1 MTKMNKEIFDKILIN
16 DKNLIDKAMA
26 KKFEDDNPLSEAL
39 IYASDSGKRIRPL
52 VFLETVKMLLG
63 KEAIDEKIIDF
74 SLCLEMVH
82 AYSLVHDDMPCMD
95 NDDYRRGKLTVH
107 KKFGEDLAVLVG
119 DSLLTFAFE
128 NILDLSVY
136 DQRFLLPGK
145 YLAKASGK
153 EGMIKGQVFDIK
165 ADKNVD
171 LAYVLDVYKNK
182 TARLFMAALVMA
194 GLYAGVSDEKIKKLE
209 DYAYYLGLSF
219 QLQDDILDKYDEI
232 ELNILSCISMDEAK
246 KLLLDFNKKAKEN
259 IKDFKDND
267 FHIYLI
273 DYLTERIKWKSILDK
288 DLF

>member
-1 MTKMNKEIFDKILIN
+1 MTKMNKEIFDEILIN
-16 DKNLIDKAMA
+16 DKNLIDRAMA
-26 KKFEDDNPLSEAL
+26 KKFEDDNPLKEAL
-39 IYASDSGKRIRPL
+39 IYASDSGKRIRPI

-63 KEAIDEKIIDF
+63 KEAIDEKIIDLAL
-74 SLCLEMVH
+74 SLEMVH

-119 DSLLTFAFE
+119 DSLLSFAFE
-128 NILDLSVY
+128 NVLDLSIY

-145 YLAKASGK
+145 YLARACGK
-153 EGMIKGQVFDIK
+153 DGMIKGQVFDIK
-165 ADKNVD
+165 SDKNVD
-171 LAYVLDVYKNK
+171 LSYVLDVYKNK

-194 GLYAGVSDEKIKKLE
+194 GLYAKASDEKIKKLE

>member
-1 MTKMNKEIFDKILIN
+1 MTRMNKEIFDEILIN

-209 DYAYYLGLSF
+209 EYAYYLGLSF

>member
-1 MTKMNKEIFDKILIN
+1 MTKMNKEVFDEILIN
-16 DKNLIDKAMA
+16 DKKLIDKAMA
-26 KKFEDDNPLSEAL
+26 KKFEDNNPLKEAL
-39 IYASDSGKRIRPL
+39 IYASDSGKRIRPV
-52 VFLETVKMLLG
+52 VFLETIKMLLG
-63 KEAIDEKIIDF
+63 EEAIDEKIIDLAL
-74 SLCLEMVH
+74 SLEMVH

-119 DSLLTFAFE
+119 DSLLSFAFE
-128 NILDLSVY
+128 NVLDLSIY

-145 YLAKASGK
+145 YLARACGK
-153 EGMIKGQVFDIK
+153 DGMIRGQVFDIK
-165 ADKNVD
+165 AKKNAD
-171 LAYVLDVYKNK
+171 LSYVLDVYKNK

-194 GLYAGVSDEKIKKLE
+194 GLYAKVSDEKIKKLE

>member
-1 MTKMNKEIFDKILIN
+1 MTKMKKEIFDEILIN
-16 DKNLIDKAMA
+16 DKNLIDRAMA
-26 KKFEDDNPLSEAL
+26 KKFEDDNPLKEAL
-39 IYASDSGKRIRPL
+39 IYASDSGKRIRPI

-63 KEAIDEKIIDF
+63 EEAIDEKIIDLAL
-74 SLCLEMVH
+74 SLEMVH

-119 DSLLTFAFE
+119 DSLLSFAFE
-128 NILDLSVY
+128 NVLDLSIY

-145 YLAKASGK
+145 YLARACGK
-153 EGMIKGQVFDIK
+153 DGMIKGQVFDIK
-165 ADKNVD
+165 AKKNAD
-171 LAYVLDVYKNK
+171 LSYVLDVYKNK

-194 GLYAGVSDEKIKKLE
+194 GLYAKASDEKIKKLE

>member
-1 MTKMNKEIFDKILIN
+1 MTKMNKEVFDEILIN
-16 DKNLIDKAMA
+16 DKKLIDKAME
-26 KKFEDDNPLSEAL
+26 KKFEDDNPLKEAL
-39 IYASDSGKRIRPL
+39 IYASDSGKRIRPV
-52 VFLETVKMLLG
+52 VFLETIKMLLG
-63 KEAIDEKIIDF
+63 EEAIDEKIIDLAL
-74 SLCLEMVH
+74 SLEMVH

-119 DSLLTFAFE
+119 DSLLSFAFE
-128 NILDLSVY
+128 NVLDLSIY

-145 YLAKASGK
+145 YLARACGK
-153 EGMIKGQVFDIK
+153 DGMIKGQVFDIK
-165 ADKNVD
+165 AKKSAD
-171 LAYVLDVYKNK
+171 LSYVLDVYKNK

-194 GLYAGVSDEKIKKLE
+194 GLYAKVSDEKIKKLE

>member
-26 KKFEDDNPLSEAL
+26 KKFKDDNPLSEAL
-39 IYASDSGKRIRPL
+39 VYASDSGKRIRPL

-63 KEAIDEKIIDF
+63 KEAIDEKIIDLA
-74 SLCLEMVH
+74 LCLEMIH

-107 KKFGEDLAVLVG
+107 KKFGENLAVLVG

-171 LAYVLDVYKNK
+171 LSYVLDVYKNK

-273 DYLTERIKWKSILDK
+273 DYLTERIK
-288 DLF
+288 

>member
-1 MTKMNKEIFDKILIN
+1 MTKMNKEVFDEILIN
-16 DKNLIDKAMA
+16 DKKLIDKAMA
-26 KKFEDDNPLSEAL
+26 KKFEDDNPLKEAL
-39 IYASDSGKRIRPL
+39 IYASDSGKRIRPV
-52 VFLETVKMLLG
+52 VFLETIKMLLG
-63 KEAIDEKIIDF
+63 EEAIDEKIIDLAL
-74 SLCLEMVH
+74 SLEMVH

-119 DSLLTFAFE
+119 DSLLSFAFE
-128 NILDLSVY
+128 NVLDLSIY

-145 YLAKASGK
+145 YLARACGK
-153 EGMIKGQVFDIK
+153 DGMIRGQVFDIK
-165 ADKNVD
+165 AKKNAD
-171 LAYVLDVYKNK
+171 LSYVLDVYKNK

-194 GLYAGVSDEKIKKLE
+194 GLYANVSDEKIKKLE

-232 ELNILSCISMDEAK
+232 ELNILSCISMEEAK

-273 DYLTERIKWKSILDK
+273 DYLTERIK
-288 DLF
+288 

>member
-1 MTKMNKEIFDKILIN
+1 MTRMNKEIFDKILIN

-26 KKFEDDNPLSEAL
+26 KKFKDDNPLSEAL
-39 IYASDSGKRIRPL
+39 IYASDSGKRIRPV
-52 VFLETVKMLLG
+52 VFLETVKMILG
-63 KEAIDEKIIDF
+63 KEAIDEKIIDLAL
-74 SLCLEMVH
+74 SLEMVH

-209 DYAYYLGLSF
+209 EYAYYLGLSF

>member
-1 MTKMNKEIFDKILIN
+1 MTKMNKEVFDEILIN
-16 DKNLIDKAMA
+16 DKKLIDKAMA
-26 KKFEDDNPLSEAL
+26 KKFEDDNPLKEAL
-39 IYASDSGKRIRPL
+39 IYASDSGKRIRPV
-52 VFLETVKMLLG
+52 VFLETIKMLLG
-63 KEAIDEKIIDF
+63 EEAIDEKIIDLAL
-74 SLCLEMVH
+74 SLEMVH

-119 DSLLTFAFE
+119 DSLLSFAFE
-128 NILDLSVY
+128 NVLDLSIY
-136 DQRFLLPGK
+136 DQRFLLSGK
-145 YLAKASGK
+145 YLARACGK
-153 EGMIKGQVFDIK
+153 DGMIRGQVFDIK
-165 ADKNVD
+165 AKKNAD
-171 LAYVLDVYKNK
+171 LSYVLDVYKNK

-194 GLYAGVSDEKIKKLE
+194 GLYANVSDEKIKKLE

-232 ELNILSCISMDEAK
+232 ELNILSCISMEEAK

>member
-1 MTKMNKEIFDKILIN
+1 MTKMNKEVFDEILIN
-16 DKNLIDKAMA
+16 DKKLIDKAMA
-26 KKFEDDNPLSEAL
+26 KKFEDDNPLKEAL
-39 IYASDSGKRIRPL
+39 IYASDSGKRIRPV
-52 VFLETVKMLLG
+52 VFLETIKMLLG
-63 KEAIDEKIIDF
+63 EEAIDEKIIDLAL
-74 SLCLEMVH
+74 SLEMVH

-119 DSLLTFAFE
+119 DSLLSFAFE
-128 NILDLSVY
+128 NVLDLSIY

-145 YLAKASGK
+145 YLARACGK
-153 EGMIKGQVFDIK
+153 DGMIRGQVFDIK
-165 ADKNVD
+165 AKKNAD
-171 LAYVLDVYKNK
+171 LSYVLDVYKNK

-194 GLYAGVSDEKIKKLE
+194 GLYAKVSDEKIKKLE

>member
-273 DYLTERIKWKSILDK
+273 DYLTERIK
-288 DLF
+288 

>member
-1 MTKMNKEIFDKILIN
+1 MTKMNKEVFDEILIN
-16 DKNLIDKAMA
+16 DKKLIDKAMA
-26 KKFEDDNPLSEAL
+26 KKFEDDNPLKEAL
-39 IYASDSGKRIRPL
+39 IYASDSGKRIRPV
-52 VFLETVKMLLG
+52 VFLETIKMLLG
-63 KEAIDEKIIDF
+63 EEAIDEKIIDLAL
-74 SLCLEMVH
+74 SLEMVH

-119 DSLLTFAFE
+119 DSLLSFAFE
-128 NILDLSVY
+128 NVLDLSIY

-145 YLAKASGK
+145 YLARACGK
-153 EGMIKGQVFDIK
+153 DGMIKGQVFDIK
-165 ADKNVD
+165 AKKNAD
-171 LAYVLDVYKNK
+171 LSYVLDVYKNK

-194 GLYAGVSDEKIKKLE
+194 GLYAKVSDEKIKKLE

-273 DYLTERIKWKSILDK
+273 DYLTERIKWKNILDK

>member
-1 MTKMNKEIFDKILIN
+1 MTRMNKEIFDKILIN

-63 KEAIDEKIIDF
+63 KEAIDEKIIDLA
-74 SLCLEMVH
+74 LCLEMVH

-128 NILDLSVY
+128 NILDLSIY

-145 YLAKASGK
+145 YLAKASGI

-171 LAYVLDVYKNK
+171 LSYVLDVYKNK

>member
-1 MTKMNKEIFDKILIN
+1 MNKEVFDEILIN
-16 DKNLIDKAMA
+16 DKDLIDKAMA
-26 KKFEDDNPLSEAL
+26 KKFEDDNPLKEAL
-39 IYASDSGKRIRPL
+39 IYASDSGKRIRPV
-52 VFLETVKMLLG
+52 VFLETIKMLLG
-63 KEAIDEKIIDF
+63 EEAIDEKIIDLAL
-74 SLCLEMVH
+74 SLEMVH

-119 DSLLTFAFE
+119 DSLLSFAFE
-128 NILDLSVY
+128 NVLDLSIY

-145 YLAKASGK
+145 YLARACGK
-153 EGMIKGQVFDIK
+153 DGMIKGQVFDIK
-165 ADKNVD
+165 AKKNAD
-171 LAYVLDVYKNK
+171 LSYVLDVYKNK

-194 GLYAGVSDEKIKKLE
+194 GLYAKVSDEKIKKLE

-232 ELNILSCISMDEAK
+232 ELNILSCISMNEAK

-273 DYLTERIKWKSILDK
+273 DYLTERIK
-288 DLF
+288 

>member
-63 KEAIDEKIIDF
+63 KEAIDEKIIDLAL
-74 SLCLEMVH
+74 SLEMVH

-136 DQRFLLPGK
+136 DQRFLLLGK
-145 YLAKASGK
+145 YLAKACGK

-209 DYAYYLGLSF
+209 EYAYYLGLSF

>member
-1 MTKMNKEIFDKILIN
+1 MTKMNKEVFDEILIN

-26 KKFEDDNPLSEAL
+26 KKFEDDNPLKEAL
-39 IYASDSGKRIRPL
+39 IYASDSGKRIRPV
-52 VFLETVKMLLG
+52 VFLETIKMLLG
-63 KEAIDEKIIDF
+63 EEAIDEKIIDLAL
-74 SLCLEMVH
+74 SLEMVH

-119 DSLLTFAFE
+119 DSLLSFAFE
-128 NILDLSVY
+128 NVLDLSIY

-145 YLAKASGK
+145 YLARACGK
-153 EGMIKGQVFDIK
+153 DGMIRGQVFDIK
-165 ADKNVD
+165 AKKNAD
-171 LAYVLDVYKNK
+171 LSYVLDVYKNK

-194 GLYAGVSDEKIKKLE
+194 GLYAKFSDEKIKKLE

>member
-1 MTKMNKEIFDKILIN
+1 MTKMNKEVFDEILIN
-16 DKNLIDKAMA
+16 DKKLIDKAMA
-26 KKFEDDNPLSEAL
+26 KKFEDDNPLKEAL
-39 IYASDSGKRIRPL
+39 IYASDSGKRIRPV
-52 VFLETVKMLLG
+52 VFLETIKMLLG
-63 KEAIDEKIIDF
+63 EEAIDEKIIDLAL
-74 SLCLEMVH
+74 SLEMVH

-119 DSLLTFAFE
+119 DSLLSFAFE
-128 NILDLSVY
+128 NVLDLSIY

-145 YLAKASGK
+145 YLARACGK
-153 EGMIKGQVFDIK
+153 DGMIKGQVFDIK
-165 ADKNVD
+165 AKKNAD
-171 LAYVLDVYKNK
+171 LSYVLDVYKNK

-194 GLYAGVSDEKIKKLE
+194 GLYAKVSDEKIKKLE

-273 DYLTERIKWKSILDK
+273 DYLTERIK
-288 DLF
+288 

>member
-16 DKNLIDKAMA
+16 DKNLIDKAMS

-39 IYASDSGKRIRPL
+39 IYASDSGKRIRPI
-52 VFLETVKMLLG
+52 VFLETIKMLLG
-63 KEAIDEKIIDF
+63 KEAADEKIIDLA
-74 SLCLEMVH
+74 LCLEMVH

-128 NILDLSVY
+128 NILDLSIY

-145 YLAKASGK
+145 YLANASGK
-153 EGMIKGQVFDIK
+153 DGMIKGQVFDIK

-171 LAYVLDVYKNK
+171 LSYVLDVYKNK

-194 GLYAGVSDEKIKKLE
+194 GLYAEVSDEKIQKLE

-273 DYLTERIKWKSILDK
+273 DYLTERIK
-288 DLF
+288 

>member
-1 MTKMNKEIFDKILIN
+1 MTKMNKEVFDEILIN
-16 DKNLIDKAMA
+16 DKKLIDKAMA
-26 KKFEDDNPLSEAL
+26 KKFEDDNPLKEAL
-39 IYASDSGKRIRPL
+39 IYASDSGKRIRPV
-52 VFLETVKMLLG
+52 VFLETIKMLLG
-63 KEAIDEKIIDF
+63 EEAIDEKIIDLAL
-74 SLCLEMVH
+74 SLEMVH

-119 DSLLTFAFE
+119 DSLLSFAFE
-128 NILDLSVY
+128 NVLDLSIY

-145 YLAKASGK
+145 YLARACGK
-153 EGMIKGQVFDIK
+153 DGMIKGQVFDIK
-165 ADKNVD
+165 AKKNAD
-171 LAYVLDVYKNK
+171 LSYVLDVYKNK

-194 GLYAGVSDEKIKKLE
+194 GLYAKVSDEKIKKLE

>member
-1 MTKMNKEIFDKILIN
+1 MTKMNKEVFDEILIN

-39 IYASDSGKRIRPL
+39 IYASDSGKRIRPV
-52 VFLETVKMLLG
+52 VFLETIKMLLG
-63 KEAIDEKIIDF
+63 EEAIDEKIIDLAL
-74 SLCLEMVH
+74 SLEMVH

-119 DSLLTFAFE
+119 DSLLSFAFE
-128 NILDLSVY
+128 NVLDLSIY

-145 YLAKASGK
+145 YLASACGK
-153 EGMIKGQVFDIK
+153 DGMIKGQVFDIK
-165 ADKNVD
+165 AKKNAD
-171 LAYVLDVYKNK
+171 LSYVLDVYKNK

-194 GLYAGVSDEKIKKLE
+194 GLYAKVSDEKIKKLE

-273 DYLTERIKWKSILDK
+273 DYLTERIK
-288 DLF
+288 

>member
-1 MTKMNKEIFDKILIN
+1 MTKMNKEVFDEILIN

-39 IYASDSGKRIRPL
+39 IYASDSGKRIRPV
-52 VFLETVKMLLG
+52 VFLETIKMLLG
-63 KEAIDEKIIDF
+63 EEAIDEKIIDLAL
-74 SLCLEMVH
+74 SLEMVH

-119 DSLLTFAFE
+119 DSLLSFAFE
-128 NILDLSVY
+128 NVLDLSIY

-145 YLAKASGK
+145 YLARACGK
-153 EGMIKGQVFDIK
+153 DGMIKGQVFDIK
-165 ADKNVD
+165 AKKNAD
-171 LAYVLDVYKNK
+171 LSYVLDVYKNK

-194 GLYAGVSDEKIKKLE
+194 GLYAKVSDEKIKKLE

-232 ELNILSCISMDEAK
+232 ELNILSCISMDAAK

>member
-1 MTKMNKEIFDKILIN
+1 MTKMNKEVFDEILIN
-16 DKNLIDKAMA
+16 DKKLIDKAME
-26 KKFEDDNPLSEAL
+26 KKFEDDNPLKEAL
-39 IYASDSGKRIRPL
+39 IYASDSGKRIRPV
-52 VFLETVKMLLG
+52 VFLETIKMLLG
-63 KEAIDEKIIDF
+63 EEAIDKKIIDLAL
-74 SLCLEMVH
+74 SLEMVH

-119 DSLLTFAFE
+119 DSLLSFAFE
-128 NILDLSVY
+128 NVLDLSIY

-145 YLAKASGK
+145 YLARACGK
-153 EGMIKGQVFDIK
+153 DGMIKGQVFDIK
-165 ADKNVD
+165 AKKSAD
-171 LAYVLDVYKNK
+171 LSYVLDVYKNK

-194 GLYAGVSDEKIKKLE
+194 GLYAKVSDEKIKKLE

>member
-1 MTKMNKEIFDKILIN
+1 MNREIFDEILIN

-63 KEAIDEKIIDF
+63 KEAIDEKVIDLA
-74 SLCLEMVH
+74 LCIELVH

-107 KKFGEDLAVLVG
+107 KKYGEDLAVLVG

-128 NILDLSVY
+128 NILDLSIH

-145 YLAKASGK
+145 YLARACGK

-171 LAYVLDVYKNK
+171 LSYILDVYKNK

-194 GLYAGVSDEKIKKLE
+194 GLYAGASDEKIKKLE

-232 ELNILSCISMDEAK
+232 ELNILSCISIDEAK

-273 DYLTERIKWKSILDK
+273 DYLTERIK
-288 DLF
+288 

>member
-1 MTKMNKEIFDKILIN
+1 MTKMNKEVFDEILIN
-16 DKNLIDKAMA
+16 DKKLIDKAMA
-26 KKFEDDNPLSEAL
+26 KKFEDDNPLKEAL
-39 IYASDSGKRIRPL
+39 IYASDSGKRIRPV
-52 VFLETVKMLLG
+52 VFLETIKMLLG
-63 KEAIDEKIIDF
+63 EEVIDEKIIDF
-74 SLCLEMVH
+74 ALSLEMVH

-119 DSLLTFAFE
+119 DSLLSFAFE
-128 NILDLSVY
+128 NVLALSIY

-145 YLAKASGK
+145 YLARACGK
-153 EGMIKGQVFDIK
+153 DGMIKGQVFDIK
-165 ADKNVD
+165 AKKNAD
-171 LAYVLDVYKNK
+171 LSYVLDVYKNK

-194 GLYAGVSDEKIKKLE
+194 GLYAKVSDEKIKKLE

-273 DYLTERIKWKSILDK
+273 DYLTERIKWKNILDK